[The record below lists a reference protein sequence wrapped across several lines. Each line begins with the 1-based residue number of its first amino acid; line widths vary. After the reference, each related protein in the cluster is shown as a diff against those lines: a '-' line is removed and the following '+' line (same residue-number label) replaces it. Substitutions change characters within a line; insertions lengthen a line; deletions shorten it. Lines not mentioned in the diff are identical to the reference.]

1 MKVYQVIKRN
11 EDFRK
16 VYSNGISKAN
26 RLLVM
31 YILKNETDNNRFG
44 ISVSKKVG
52 VCAPRN
58 VGTGKVWLSRWMK
71 MKITLTI

>member
-31 YILKNETDNNRFG
+31 YILKNEKTPATKLLYL
-44 ISVSKKVG
+44 V
-52 VCAPRN
+52 
-58 VGTGKVWLSRWMK
+58 
-71 MKITLTI
+71 LTY